1 MPKGSSASKSNNEAL
16 NVLSFGSFYSPPL
29 YVSDSE
35 LCCQKGKIS
44 YIVYMGESSFSPS
57 SSSGEKS
64 FSESSLTT
72 LDVKAMTKSHFDMLG
87 TYLDS
92 KEKVE
97 DQMLYSYTRCI
108 NGFSAVLDEA
118 QVAALN
124 DNPGVVSIFENKE
137 NRMYTTHSW
146 DFLGFEKN
154 GVPSLYSLQ
163 KKANFG
169 EDIIIGNLDSG
180 VWPESKSFNDE
191 GMGPVPSKWKGTC
204 DDGGGV
210 TCNKKLIGARYFN
223 KGFAANNG
231 PVPEEWNTARDD
243 ASGHGTHT
251 LSTAG
256 GSYVPGFYEDGISI
270 GSLHAIKKGI
280 PVIAAG
286 GNNGPSDGSITNG
299 APWLFTIGASTMDRE
314 IFTTVT
320 LGDKKLFKGK
330 TLASK
335 NLPDGKLYPLING
348 AEAALAEAT
357 PRDAQL
363 CLDGTLDPN
372 KVSGKIILCLR
383 GQTPRL
389 PKGYEA
395 ERAGAAGMILANDII
410 SGDELYLEAYELPS
424 AHITYVDGESV
435 MEYIKETRN
444 PTASISPAITSFG
457 EKPSP
462 AMAKFSSRGPSK
474 IEPAVLKFQ
483 LQPDITAPGV
493 DVIAAFTGA
502 IGPSRRPFDKRRT
515 PYMNFSL
522 ADFNYPSITVPD
534 LKGPVTV
541 TRRVKNVGAPGT
553 YTVSIKAPAK
563 VSVVVEPSSLE
574 FKQAGEEQL
583 FKLTFKP
590 IMDGMP
596 KDYEFGHLT
605 WSDGLH
611 RVKSPLSY
619 IVYMGQSSF
628 SPLSSTGESSFSE
641 LDVQKMTQSH
651 FDLLGSCLE
660 SKENVQDVMIY
671 SYTKCLNGFAAYLNE
686 AQVAAMKGNPGVIS
700 VFENQERILHTTHSW
715 EFLGFEA
722 NGAPT
727 LSSLQ
732 KKANFGE
739 GVIIANLDTGKV
751 LSMKLQGKNL
761 NYVHIG
767 SLPIAIPSYIFW
779 LRTITIGVWPESKSF
794 NDEGM
799 GPVPSRW
806 KGTCQAGGGFKCNKK
821 LIGARYFNKGF
832 ASASPTPIPTEW
844 NTARD
849 TEGHG
854 SHTLST
860 AGGSFVPGAE
870 FLQDGMAIGSFHAI
884 KKGIPVVASAG
895 NNGPVAGSVAHGA
908 PWLFTIGASTL
919 DREFSATV
927 ALGNKKFVK
936 GSSAASKSL
945 PAGKFYPLINAAEAR
960 LPTASSADAQLCQNG
975 TLDPKKVSGKIIVC
989 LRGINSR
996 VVKGHE
1002 AELAGAVGM
1011 ILANDE
1017 ESGSEL
1023 LSDPHVLP
1031 AAQLTFTDGVP
1042 YKCPENASLA
1052 EFNYPSITVP
1062 DLNGPVTVTRRVKN
1076 VGAPGTYTVKV
1087 EAPPKVSVV
1096 VEPSSLEFKKAG
1108 EEKIFKV
1115 TFKPVADGMPKDYT
1129 FGHLTWSDS
1138 NGHLV
1143 KSPLVVKHA

>member
-1 MPKGSSASKSNNEAL
+1 
-16 NVLSFGSFYSPPL
+16 
-29 YVSDSE
+29 
-35 LCCQKGKIS
+35 
-44 YIVYMGESSFSPS
+44 MGE
-57 SSSGEKS
+57 
-64 FSESSLTT
+64 
-72 LDVKAMTKSHFDMLG
+72 
-87 TYLDS
+87 
-92 KEKVE
+92 
-97 DQMLYSYTRCI
+97 
-108 NGFSAVLDEA
+108 
-118 QVAALN
+118 
-124 DNPGVVSIFENKE
+124 
-137 NRMYTTHSW
+137 
-146 DFLGFEKN
+146 
-154 GVPSLYSLQ
+154 
-163 KKANFG
+163 
-169 EDIIIGNLDSG
+169 
-180 VWPESKSFNDE
+180 
-191 GMGPVPSKWKGTC
+191 
-204 DDGGGV
+204 
-210 TCNKKLIGARYFN
+210 
-223 KGFAANNG
+223 
-231 PVPEEWNTARDD
+231 
-243 ASGHGTHT
+243 
-251 LSTAG
+251 
-256 GSYVPGFYEDGISI
+256 
-270 GSLHAIKKGI
+270 
-280 PVIAAG
+280 
-286 GNNGPSDGSITNG
+286 
-299 APWLFTIGASTMDRE
+299 
-314 IFTTVT
+314 
-320 LGDKKLFKGK
+320 
-330 TLASK
+330 
-335 NLPDGKLYPLING
+335 
-348 AEAALAEAT
+348 
-357 PRDAQL
+357 
-363 CLDGTLDPN
+363 
-372 KVSGKIILCLR
+372 
-383 GQTPRL
+383 
-389 PKGYEA
+389 
-395 ERAGAAGMILANDII
+395 
-410 SGDELYLEAYELPS
+410 
-424 AHITYVDGESV
+424 
-435 MEYIKETRN
+435 
-444 PTASISPAITSFG
+444 
-457 EKPSP
+457 
-462 AMAKFSSRGPSK
+462 
-474 IEPAVLKFQ
+474 
-483 LQPDITAPGV
+483 
-493 DVIAAFTGA
+493 
-502 IGPSRRPFDKRRT
+502 
-515 PYMNFSL
+515 
-522 ADFNYPSITVPD
+522 
-534 LKGPVTV
+534 
-541 TRRVKNVGAPGT
+541 
-553 YTVSIKAPAK
+553 
-563 VSVVVEPSSLE
+563 
-574 FKQAGEEQL
+574 
-583 FKLTFKP
+583 
-590 IMDGMP
+590 
-596 KDYEFGHLT
+596 
-605 WSDGLH
+605 
-611 RVKSPLSY
+611 
-619 IVYMGQSSF
+619 SSF

-671 SYTKCLNGFAAYLNE
+671 SYTNCLNGFAAYLNE

-715 EFLGFEA
+715 EFIGFEA

-727 LSSLQ
+727 PNSLQ

-739 GVIIANLDTGKV
+739 GVIIANLDTGKI

-767 SLPIAIPSYIFW
+767 SLPTVIPSYIFW
-779 LRTITIGVWPESKSF
+779 LRNITIGVWPESKSF

-860 AGGSFVPGAE
+860 AGGSFVPGAGVFGYGNGTAKGGSPKAHVAAYKVCWPSDNGGCFDADILAAFDAAIGDGVDVISMSLGPTRPVE

-927 ALGNKKFVK
+927 TLGNKKLVK

-975 TLDPKKVSGKIIVC
+975 TLDPKKVAGKIIVC

-1031 AAQLTFTDGVP
+1031 AAQLTFTDGQAVMEYIKSTKNPTASISPVHTDLRVVPNPVMAAFSSRGPSLIEPAILKPDVTAPGVDVIAAYTEAMGPSELPFDKRRTPYITMSGTSMSCPHVSGIVGLLKAIHPDWSPAAIKSAIMTTAKTKSNSKKRILDAGGQPATPFAYGAGHVNPNLAADPGLVYDTNVIDYLNFLCARGYNSTFIIEFSGVP

-1087 EAPPKVSVV
+1087 KAPPKVSVV

-1115 TFKPVADGMPKDYT
+1115 TFKPVVNGMPKDYT

-1138 NGHLV
+1138 NGHRV

>member
-1 MPKGSSASKSNNEAL
+1 MRLLRFSPL
-16 NVLSFGSFYSPPL
+16 VLSVLLL
-29 YVSDSE
+29 Y
-35 LCCQKGKIS
+35 LS
-44 YIVYMGESSFSPS
+44 YIVYMGE
-57 SSSGEKS
+57 
-64 FSESSLTT
+64 
-72 LDVKAMTKSHFDMLG
+72 
-87 TYLDS
+87 
-92 KEKVE
+92 
-97 DQMLYSYTRCI
+97 
-108 NGFSAVLDEA
+108 
-118 QVAALN
+118 
-124 DNPGVVSIFENKE
+124 
-137 NRMYTTHSW
+137 
-146 DFLGFEKN
+146 
-154 GVPSLYSLQ
+154 
-163 KKANFG
+163 
-169 EDIIIGNLDSG
+169 
-180 VWPESKSFNDE
+180 
-191 GMGPVPSKWKGTC
+191 
-204 DDGGGV
+204 
-210 TCNKKLIGARYFN
+210 
-223 KGFAANNG
+223 
-231 PVPEEWNTARDD
+231 
-243 ASGHGTHT
+243 
-251 LSTAG
+251 
-256 GSYVPGFYEDGISI
+256 
-270 GSLHAIKKGI
+270 
-280 PVIAAG
+280 
-286 GNNGPSDGSITNG
+286 
-299 APWLFTIGASTMDRE
+299 
-314 IFTTVT
+314 
-320 LGDKKLFKGK
+320 
-330 TLASK
+330 
-335 NLPDGKLYPLING
+335 
-348 AEAALAEAT
+348 
-357 PRDAQL
+357 
-363 CLDGTLDPN
+363 
-372 KVSGKIILCLR
+372 
-383 GQTPRL
+383 
-389 PKGYEA
+389 
-395 ERAGAAGMILANDII
+395 
-410 SGDELYLEAYELPS
+410 
-424 AHITYVDGESV
+424 
-435 MEYIKETRN
+435 
-444 PTASISPAITSFG
+444 
-457 EKPSP
+457 
-462 AMAKFSSRGPSK
+462 
-474 IEPAVLKFQ
+474 
-483 LQPDITAPGV
+483 
-493 DVIAAFTGA
+493 
-502 IGPSRRPFDKRRT
+502 
-515 PYMNFSL
+515 
-522 ADFNYPSITVPD
+522 
-534 LKGPVTV
+534 
-541 TRRVKNVGAPGT
+541 
-553 YTVSIKAPAK
+553 
-563 VSVVVEPSSLE
+563 
-574 FKQAGEEQL
+574 
-583 FKLTFKP
+583 
-590 IMDGMP
+590 
-596 KDYEFGHLT
+596 
-605 WSDGLH
+605 
-611 RVKSPLSY
+611 
-619 IVYMGQSSF
+619 SSF

-671 SYTKCLNGFAAYLNE
+671 SYTNCLNGFAAYLNE

-722 NGAPT
+722 HGAPT
-727 LSSLQ
+727 PNSLQ

-739 GVIIANLDTGKV
+739 GVIIANLDT
-751 LSMKLQGKNL
+751 
-761 NYVHIG
+761 
-767 SLPIAIPSYIFW
+767 
-779 LRTITIGVWPESKSF
+779 GVWPESKSF

-927 ALGNKKFVK
+927 TLGNKKFVK

-975 TLDPKKVSGKIIVC
+975 TLDPKKVAGKIIVC

-1031 AAQLTFTDGVP
+1031 AAQLTFTDGQAVMEYIKSTKNPTASISPVHTDLGVVPNPVMAAFSSRGPSLIEPAILKPDVTAPGVDVIAAYTEAMGPSELPFDKRVP

-1062 DLNGPVTVTRRVKN
+1062 GLNGPVTVTRRVKN

-1087 EAPPKVSVV
+1087 KAPPKVSVV

-1115 TFKPVADGMPKDYT
+1115 TFKPVVNGMPKDYT

-1138 NGHLV
+1138 NGHRV
-1143 KSPLVVKHA
+1143 KSPLVVKHANGSCAIEMEGYFLVAYHLSTAGCSFVPGENVFGVGNETARIYEIRIQECRISTWCEITREHGNELLTYPQVLPAAHIDLTDGEAAIAVIISAKKPPASISPGNTDLGVNSNPAMAKFSSRRPNSIEPAILHETARICCKKAACIVLDLAGSERVDKSEAVGPFNLFL